1 MANTITYSENLQGWT
16 SFHSFEPD
24 WMAGMNNDFYTFKN
38 GKVWKHH
45 SNETRNNYYGTQYN
59 SVMQTIFN
67 VEADSP
73 KMFKTLKLKGKSA
86 EAWSADIVSD
96 LNTGLVADTDY
107 EKKEGN
113 WYAYIRR
120 DAGDLDLTYL
130 STQGLGIVA
139 ATATIGDEVQINITG
154 DVTNGVTSK
163 TVASV
168 GPPVVDAQDNGD
180 LLFAATVSGQN
191 ITAVGP
197 KLGQVKT
204 ISYNPNTNLT
214 TINMVKHPEA
224 PGAPT
229 PPAIGRLMIAAKN
242 SQAESF
248 GLRGAYM
255 DVTLTNTETEEVEL
269 LTVASEVFKSYQ

>member
-1 MANTITYSENLQGWT
+1 
-16 SFHSFEPD
+16 
-24 WMAGMNNDFYTFKN
+24 MAGMNNDFYTFKD

-45 SNETRNNYYGTQYN
+45 SNATRNNYYGTQYN

-73 KMFKTLKLKGKSA
+73 KMFKTLKLKGKSV

-96 LNTGLVADTDY
+96 LNTGLVTNTDY

-113 WYAYIRR
+113 WYGYIRR

-130 STQGLGIVA
+130 STQGLGLVA

-154 DVTNGVTSK
+154 DVTKGVTSK

-168 GPPVVDAQDNGD
+168 GPPAVAAQDNGD
-180 LLFAATVSGQN
+180 LLFAATVSGQS
-191 ITAVGP
+191 ITAVGS

-255 DVTLTNTETEEVEL
+255 DVTLTNTESEEVEL
-269 LTVASEVFKSYQ
+269 LAVASEVFKSYQ

>member
-45 SNETRNNYYGTQYN
+45 SNATRNNYYGTQYD
-59 SVMQTIFN
+59 SVMRTVFN
-67 VEADSP
+67 VQADSP

-96 LNTGLVADTDY
+96 LNTGLIADTDY

-130 STQGLGIVA
+130 STLGLGIVDG
-139 ATATIGDEVQINITG
+139 TNVGGDTVEITMPNG
-154 DVTNGVTSK
+154 DYTKGVGVKS
-163 TVASV
+163 S
-168 GPPVVDAQDNGD
+168 GQDNGD
-180 LLFAATVSGQN
+180 LVFEATVD
-191 ITAVGP
+191 ITDPDNKRITSTSA
-197 KLGQVKT
+197 KLGQVQS
-204 ISYNPNTNLT
+204 ISYNSVSNET
-214 TINMVKHPEA
+214 TLVMVKHPFASGA
-224 PGAPT
+224 PGRPSDDNL
-229 PPAIGRLMIAAKN
+229 IIVAKN

-255 DVTLTNTETEEVEL
+255 DVTLTNTESEEVEL

>member
-1 MANTITYSENLQGWT
+1 MPNTITYSENLQGWT

-24 WMAGMNNDFYTFKN
+24 WMAGMNNDFYTFKD

-45 SNETRNNYYGTQYN
+45 SNATRNNYYGTQYN

-73 KMFKTLKLKGKSA
+73 KMFKTLKLKGKSV

-96 LNTGLVADTDY
+96 LNTGLVTNTDY

-113 WYAYIRR
+113 WYGYIRR

-130 STQGLGIVA
+130 STQGLGLVA

-154 DVTNGVTSK
+154 DVTKGVDVKSTSE
-163 TVASV
+163 
-168 GPPVVDAQDNGD
+168 DNGD

-191 ITAVGP
+191 ITAVGS

-255 DVTLTNTETEEVEL
+255 DVTLTNTESEEVEL
-269 LTVASEVFKSYQ
+269 LAVASEVFKSYQ